1 MTSDVT
7 ESVFTKSSEG
17 GRTELSPVSDLPFCS
32 VAVSSCATLAPLPTS
47 MRDQAGECSI
57 GSCAA
62 SRSRGSRIATDV
74 HHAHQHDG
82 EREDDDQQQ
91 KRRGGGAAHI
101 ERGERVLPDRIRDRL
116 GSAARATAGEDV

>member
-7 ESVFTKSSEG
+7 ESVVAKSSEG
-17 GRTELSPVSDLPFCS
+17 GRTELSPVSESPFCS
-32 VAVSSCATLAPLPTS
+32 VAVSSCATLAAFPTS

-62 SRSRGSRIATDV
+62 SRGSGSDVATDV
-74 HHAHQHDG
+74 HHAHQHDS
-82 EREDDDQQQ
+82 EREDNDQQQ

-101 ERGERVLPDRIRDRL
+101 ERGK
-116 GSAARATAGEDV
+116 